1 VWSGFQQDAAKRLGD
16 VKRNSFR
23 DALLM
28 LAVAMPLASCGHAG
42 LLDDGGLRSADLGAD
57 RSGTMAIRPAGGN
70 ADLARQQRIGDELA
84 QRALGMMTR
93 SQDTELE
100 DYLNLIVNRLQATA
114 EHGVSGLFYRVYLID
129 SPHANAFTP
138 GGGHIFVTTGII
150 RRLRTEAQLAMVLA
164 HEMAHNRA
172 THVVKGQDG
181 QSLNK
186 RVTAFGKR
194 IFDDKLGVPWLSKGV
209 KALADTSLSSYTR
222 AQEEEADRIGF
233 QYFVAAGYDPREA
246 PRSFAAL
253 IEVDAQ
259 KKSIFDVFDGYPE
272 GIKRAEAINGLVFA
286 RYGERDTSHLTRNTS
301 SYMRLAQAYWQ

>member
-1 VWSGFQQDAAKRLGD
+1 
-16 VKRNSFR
+16 
-23 DALLM
+23 
-28 LAVAMPLASCGHAG
+28 
-42 LLDDGGLRSADLGAD
+42 
-57 RSGTMAIRPAGGN
+57 
-70 ADLARQQRIGDELA
+70 
-84 QRALGMMTR
+84 
-93 SQDTELE
+93 
-100 DYLNLIVNRLQATA
+100 
-114 EHGVSGLFYRVYLID
+114 VSGLFYRVYLID

-150 RRLRTEAQLAMVLA
+150 RRLRTEGQLAMVLA

-272 GIKRAEAINGLVFA
+272 GIKRAEAINGLVS

-301 SYMRLAQAYWQ
+301 SYVRRGTSLLAVACPAGLRYVPECTSLPHDLLS

>member
-1 VWSGFQQDAAKRLGD
+1 
-16 VKRNSFR
+16 
-23 DALLM
+23 
-28 LAVAMPLASCGHAG
+28 
-42 LLDDGGLRSADLGAD
+42 
-57 RSGTMAIRPAGGN
+57 
-70 ADLARQQRIGDELA
+70 
-84 QRALGMMTR
+84 
-93 SQDTELE
+93 
-100 DYLNLIVNRLQATA
+100 
-114 EHGVSGLFYRVYLID
+114 
-129 SPHANAFTP
+129 
-138 GGGHIFVTTGII
+138 
-150 RRLRTEAQLAMVLA
+150 MVLA

-209 KALADTSLSSYTR
+209 KALADTSLNSYTR

-272 GIKRAEAINGLVFA
+272 GIKRAEAINGLVRR

-301 SYMRLAQAYWQ
+301 SYMRVAQAYWQ

>member
-1 VWSGFQQDAAKRLGD
+1 MPTWPGS
-16 VKRNSFR
+16 S
-23 DALLM
+23 AL
-28 LAVAMPLASCGHAG
+28 AMNWLK
-42 LLDDGGLRSADLGAD
+42 
-57 RSGTMAIRPAGGN
+57 
-70 ADLARQQRIGDELA
+70 
-84 QRALGMMTR
+84 RALGMMTR

-114 EHGVSGLFYRVYLID
+114 LHGVSGLFYRVYLIE

-150 RRLRTEAQLAMVLA
+150 RRLRSEGQLAMVLA
-164 HEMAHNRA
+164 HEMAHNRS

-181 QSLNK
+181 QSIN
-186 RVTAFGKR
+186 RQVTAFGKR

-209 KALADTSLSSYTR
+209 KALADTSLNSYTR

-253 IEVDAQ
+253 IEVEAQ

-272 GIKRAEAINGLVFA
+272 GIKRAEAINDLVHR
-286 RYGERDTSHLTRNTS
+286 RYGEKDTSHLTSNTAD
-301 SYMRLAQAYWQ
+301 YVRVARAYWQ

>member
-1 VWSGFQQDAAKRLGD
+1 MLMAF
-16 VKRNSFR
+16 
-23 DALLM
+23 ALC
-28 LAVAMPLASCGHAG
+28 APLAACGHAS
-42 LLDDGGLRSADLGAD
+42 LLNDDGAGGAVVGAD
-57 RSGTMAIRPAGGN
+57 TSGNTAILPASGN
-70 ADLARQQRIGDELA
+70 VEMARQQRIGDELA

-93 SQDTELE
+93 SPDTELE
-100 DYLNLIVNRLQATA
+100 DYLNLIVSRLQATA
-114 EHGVSGLFYRVYLID
+114 KHGVSGLFYRVYLID

-172 THVVKGQDG
+172 IHVVKGQDG
-181 QSLNK
+181 QLLNK

-194 IFDDKLGVPWLSKGV
+194 IFDDKLGIPWLGKGV
-209 KALADTSLSSYTR
+209 KMLADTSLSSYTR

-233 QYFVAAGYDPREA
+233 GYFVAAGYDPREA

-272 GIKRAEAINGLVFA
+272 GIKRAEAINGLVF
-286 RYGERDTSHLTRNTS
+286 RLYGDRDTSHLTRNTS
-301 SYMRLAQAYWQ
+301 SYVRVAQAYWQ